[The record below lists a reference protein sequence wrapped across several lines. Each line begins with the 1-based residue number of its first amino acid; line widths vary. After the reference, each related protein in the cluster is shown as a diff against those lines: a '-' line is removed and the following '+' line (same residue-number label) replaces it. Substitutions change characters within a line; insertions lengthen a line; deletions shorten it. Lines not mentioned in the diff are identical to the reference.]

1 MSDLVQI
8 NFYGKR
14 IYMIGHV
21 FIESDKK
28 SKWQFNKKKLNAI
41 HLFIYNLFGS

>member
-1 MSDLVQI
+1 MSDLVQV
-8 NFYGKR
+8 NFYGNR

-28 SKWQFNKKKLNAI
+28 ANGSSIKKN
-41 HLFIYNLFGS
+41 